1 MAAWK
6 SGLDMDNVA
15 AVALRL
21 VDGGTRY
28 FLVYEIDLDAETV
41 EAAAMEAAQ
50 RNDFGGQ
57 PVEAKVCT
65 NLQEASGEPYFFEC
79 LFEMTRDA
87 VPPSSWRYGRW
98 KRRVARDIKEG
109 QGLWFLGRPTQP
121 R

>member
-1 MAAWK
+1 ME
-6 SGLDMDNVA
+6 NVA

-21 VDGGTRY
+21 AGGGTRY

-41 EAAAMEAAQ
+41 EAAVMEAAQ
-50 RNDFGGQ
+50 RDDFGGQ
-57 PVEAKVCT
+57 PLEAKVCT
-65 NLQEASGEPYFFEC
+65 NLQEASREPYFFQC

-109 QGLWFLGRPTQP
+109 HGLWFLGRPRQP
-121 R
+121 G

>member
-1 MAAWK
+1 
-6 SGLDMDNVA
+6 MDNVA
-15 AVALRL
+15 AVALTL

-28 FLVYEIDLDAETV
+28 FLVYELDLSAGTV
-41 EAAAMEAAQ
+41 EAVVMEAAR

-57 PVEAKVCT
+57 PLEAKVCT

-98 KRRVARDIKEG
+98 KRRVARGIDEG
-109 QGLWFLGRPTQP
+109 QGLWFLGRPTQA

>member
-1 MAAWK
+1 
-6 SGLDMDNVA
+6 MDNVA

-21 VDGGTRY
+21 VEGDTRY
-28 FLVYEIDLDAETV
+28 YLVYEIDLDAGTV
-41 EAAAMEAAQ
+41 EAAVMEATQ
-50 RNDFGGQ
+50 GSDLGGQ
-57 PVEAKVCT
+57 PLEAKVCT

-98 KRRVARDIKEG
+98 KRRVARDMKEG
-109 QGLWFLGRPTQP
+109 RGLWFLGRPTQP